1 MKLFAF
7 VTAVA
12 LIAIG
17 YFVGWATSLFAALF
31 IFLCALF
38 RKAFHDEQKRQD
50 GLTQEQLDQEWRDN
64 QW

>member
-7 VTAVA
+7 VTACG

-17 YFVGWATSLFAALF
+17 YFVGWATSLCAALF

-38 RKAFHDEQKRQD
+38 RKASRAEQKD
-50 GLTQEQLDQEWRDN
+50 SDWLDQ